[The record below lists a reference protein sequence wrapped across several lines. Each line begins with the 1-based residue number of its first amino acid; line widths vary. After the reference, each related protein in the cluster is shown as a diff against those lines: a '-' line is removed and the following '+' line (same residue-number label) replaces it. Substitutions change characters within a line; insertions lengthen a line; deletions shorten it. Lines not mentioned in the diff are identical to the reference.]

1 MKVLL
6 LTVCSDP
13 YNFEWTWLNGTTT
26 NPSGTTNFNHMFDII
41 GLNEVY
47 VTLENEVTFC
57 TDTVGFNIEV
67 QGIPEIYNV
76 FSPNGDG
83 VNDLFGFGEYAM
95 EAMQV
100 EFFNRWG
107 ELVYSLDLSG
117 QDWDGRGLDG
127 RDLPEGVY
135 FYVLQSTGL
144 DGRYYEKRGSVTIL
158 R

>member
-1 MKVLL
+1 
-6 LTVCSDP
+6 
-13 YNFEWTWLNGTTT
+13 
-26 NPSGTTNFNHMFDII
+26 
-41 GLNEVY
+41 
-47 VTLENEVTFC
+47 
-57 TDTVGFNIEV
+57 
-67 QGIPEIYNV
+67 
-76 FSPNGDG
+76 
-83 VNDLFGFGEYAM
+83 M

>member
-1 MKVLL
+1 M
-6 LTVCSDP
+6 
-13 YNFEWTWLNGTTT
+13 
-26 NPSGTTNFNHMFDII
+26 I
-41 GLNEVY
+41 
-47 VTLENEVTFC
+47 
-57 TDTVGFNIEV
+57 
-67 QGIPEIYNV
+67 
-76 FSPNGDG
+76 

-100 EFFNRWG
+100 QFFNRWG